1 MASEY
6 ELAVK
11 IAGKIDSSLTN
22 ATGLTKR
29 ELRSIAMEAANSSTS
44 FASQFTS
51 AYDKIT
57 PGITNF
63 ENVAKKAMKGAAV
76 AATAAGT
83 AIAGIATYSI
93 NVGSSFESQMSTVK
107 AITGATGDDFDAL
120 TQKAKDLG
128 ASTKYTA
135 TEVGEAMQ
143 YMGMAGW
150 KTDQILAGISSVMD
164 LASASGEDLGTVSD
178 IVTDDMTAFGISLE
192 GLSTDEAQAQVQHFS
207 DVLAAMATNTNTD
220 VSKMGDTFKYAG
232 AVAGALGYS
241 IDDVAVATGLMA
253 NSGIKADQAGTAL
266 RSLFTRLAKPT
277 KESKDAMD
285 KLGLS
290 ITNSDGSMK
299 SFAELM
305 QGMRK
310 GFSGMTADQKA
321 YYAAELA
328 GQRGMSG
335 LLAIVNASQSD
346 FDKATDAVK
355 NCSGATKEMAEI
367 KLDNLQGDVDIF
379 KSALE
384 GLGIEIYDQ
393 AVTPLRSTVQ
403 SGTDVIT
410 MLNQKLTETGWVRQF
425 MTTMSNDLPSVARIA
440 SSTASSVS
448 KSFAPIKD
456 FGGWCV
462 KHPDAISSVL
472 TGITS
477 AYVVL
482 KGGQG
487 LAKIVSGF
495 TALSGVLSSPVAA
508 GILAVAAA
516 IGGASGIAAAV
527 TKAREALDKA
537 DLAKR
542 FGDVSLSIDDLKEA
556 TKQILSSTNFDALD
570 QFGDAADKVDQYKSQ
585 LTEATEELNKLNWK
599 VSIGVELSDD
609 EQQDYINAISQY
621 ISGMEDTLSQQ
632 QYTVHVGMQIL
643 FDDDDQEGRDL
654 IDQTDTYFSGAES
667 KLAAVGKRLQSYVNK
682 AFDDGLLTI
691 DESKH
696 ISRLQQQMA
705 DIENA
710 LTQSSFQAKIQAARL
725 DMSGQGLT
733 PESFANLQNE
743 ISGYIDDA
751 QQKYA
756 TAREESLSALAS
768 QYAEGGFDSK
778 DDYQAAVQKV
788 QDAYVQRLSDL
799 QSQGASFELNTIY
812 DTYGTDISRVA
823 QQYSDQIDQ
832 VMDQY
837 ANEDMRF
844 WWENNQDGQVFNAMV
859 NDIGNSGLSQQ
870 AKDNINALLEQM
882 QPTIDQ
888 MQTLKEQCEAAG
900 QEVPESIAKGL
911 EDVQNLKA
919 LTGDTDAIKQEIGER
934 LSNHPEL
941 DNMLKETGNKMPE
954 QIANGMK
961 QNTDAVDDSVKQIWS
976 GAQDKLQSLANDG
989 IDVNTNVRIHANI
1002 NAPSSYEMSGIM
1014 YGFSSGQRSEGSSS
1028 SKSSKT
1034 PTKHAEGGILTTPH
1048 LGLVAEAGPEAVIPL
1063 TKPARALQLYQ
1074 QVGEILGVAVP
1085 SQTTENRSSIT
1096 DASSM
1101 LYELNK
1107 QDISS
1112 YTAGNIG
1119 GDSYSSAM
1127 TTVAEAGP
1135 EAVIPLSRPARAQ
1148 KILQQTEQILG
1159 RSVTADQ
1166 LPTQVTIPETGD
1178 GTTLGDVLSDLLTV
1192 PPKDQITELVESG
1205 ETGSSEAGSTTE
1217 NSARIEYHPTLNFYT
1232 QGTPSR
1238 QDVEAAERM
1247 SQAEFE
1253 KMLNRYLKNRS
1264 RFSF

>member
-63 ENVAKKAMKGAAV
+63 ENVAKKAMKGVAV

-207 DVLAAMATNTNTD
+207 DVLAAMATNANTD

-305 QGMRK
+305 QDMRK

-393 AVTPLRSTVQ
+393 AVTPLRSIVQ

-448 KSFAPIKD
+448 KLFAPIKD

-527 TKAREALDKA
+527 TKAREALAKA

-643 FDDDDQEGRDL
+643 FDDDDQEGQGL

-696 ISRLQQQMA
+696 ISRLKQQMA

-768 QYAEGGFDSK
+768 QYALRFQG
-778 DDYQAAVQKV
+778 
-788 QDAYVQRLSDL
+788 RLP
-799 QSQGASFELNTIY
+799 GR
-812 DTYGTDISRVA
+812 G
-823 QQYSDQIDQ
+823 
-832 VMDQY
+832 
-837 ANEDMRF
+837 
-844 WWENNQDGQVFNAMV
+844 
-859 NDIGNSGLSQQ
+859 
-870 AKDNINALLEQM
+870 
-882 QPTIDQ
+882 
-888 MQTLKEQCEAAG
+888 
-900 QEVPESIAKGL
+900 
-911 EDVQNLKA
+911 
-919 LTGDTDAIKQEIGER
+919 
-934 LSNHPEL
+934 
-941 DNMLKETGNKMPE
+941 
-954 QIANGMK
+954 
-961 QNTDAVDDSVKQIWS
+961 
-976 GAQDKLQSLANDG
+976 
-989 IDVNTNVRIHANI
+989 
-1002 NAPSSYEMSGIM
+1002 
-1014 YGFSSGQRSEGSSS
+1014 SEG
-1028 SKSSKT
+1028 
-1034 PTKHAEGGILTTPH
+1034 
-1048 LGLVAEAGPEAVIPL
+1048 AGRL
-1063 TKPARALQLYQ
+1063 
-1074 QVGEILGVAVP
+1074 
-1085 SQTTENRSSIT
+1085 RS
-1096 DASSM
+1096 AP
-1101 LYELNK
+1101 
-1107 QDISS
+1107 Q
-1112 YTAGNIG
+1112 
-1119 GDSYSSAM
+1119 
-1127 TTVAEAGP
+1127 
-1135 EAVIPLSRPARAQ
+1135 
-1148 KILQQTEQILG
+1148 
-1159 RSVTADQ
+1159 
-1166 LPTQVTIPETGD
+1166 
-1178 GTTLGDVLSDLLTV
+1178 
-1192 PPKDQITELVESG
+1192 
-1205 ETGSSEAGSTTE
+1205 
-1217 NSARIEYHPTLNFYT
+1217 
-1232 QGTPSR
+1232 
-1238 QDVEAAERM
+1238 
-1247 SQAEFE
+1247 
-1253 KMLNRYLKNRS
+1253 
-1264 RFSF
+1264 